1 MADREVWFEYWT
13 DGRRFKA
20 MPIHWKG
27 WVSLVLVA
35 TAPGVSLAF
44 GARWLGDRFGPL
56 AGLPA
61 LFVAL
66 LLSFTIIYAL
76 VRARG
81 RKRRD

>member
-1 MADREVWFEYWT
+1 MAEREAWFEYWR

-20 MPIHWKG
+20 MPINWKG
-27 WVSLVLVA
+27 WLSLIAVA

-44 GARWLGDRFGPL
+44 GARWLGDRFGPA

-61 LFVAL
+61 LLLAL
-66 LLSFTIIYAL
+66 GLSFAIIFAL

-81 RKRRD
+81 RPREP